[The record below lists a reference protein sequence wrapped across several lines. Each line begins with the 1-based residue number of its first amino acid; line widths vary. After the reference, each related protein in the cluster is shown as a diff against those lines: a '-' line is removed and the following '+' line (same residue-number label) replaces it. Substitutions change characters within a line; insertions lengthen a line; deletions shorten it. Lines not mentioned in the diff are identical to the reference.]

1 MRKIKGSTASFCV
14 LLFTILWLDGTLAAP
29 SYCAQWLAPYVNS
42 NPSSLAS
49 TDSSVI
55 EKQKLLNQAKFLLNQ
70 LSSSSPTYS
79 YNVPSI
85 GAASPSVDTSTNRA
99 RDDQVAVL
107 FQNLITQLG
116 TINSNS
122 VSVANHPSASLAI
135 SDVTINALTIQY
147 NNVKGLVSS
156 SMNRRSARVVNTALD
171 ALYKTITNIVTG
183 QLRNAEL
190 PNLCSK
196 AIVLNRELEATDAP
210 SNVTDA
216 VTDWITSLTLALTG
230 QSQISL
236 LAICST
242 LNDLETSVV
251 TVVQNDNSE
260 KLQYLLSNLVEAV
273 VKAVVSGGGS
283 GCDII
288 DVVRQNVAI
297 VKQAIQ
303 EDANVRAGNIYNS
316 IINFEEELYN
326 VLIQTDPT
334 AVVVSSQSLPF
345 DTADLE
351 TLESEYLVDISQLA
365 KSIFGDN
372 TKLVKLAIQIFL
384 NLAKSEN
391 SSAGDVPTSSDPSKT
406 TLSTLQKVDD
416 LLKSVNESSQTN
428 PVGAVE
434 MLIAMLSNTPQD
446 DVSIILGALDPAPS
460 DTSNPVPLYDAT
472 VIVSNGENFI
482 IKEQVLELKDSCG
495 NVLKSVRSGTYKF
508 TDPNTKISWS
518 GSYGVQNMTVD
529 SDDDGITVYERSGV
543 CTTYLPQATSDL
555 STAPRIKRRAH
566 YTVRE
571 TVVTGTSDDGS
582 PTVNDIG
589 TYTLTDP
596 VTGAF
601 VSGTFVV
608 ENSIFKLNADGSK
621 EIIKSGVLAVQD
633 SDSTSSSD
641 VLSTLG
647 SGDYS
652 LISYHIFNES
662 DYNGNLGT
670 AVIEI
675 TDPETGK
682 YESGTAVIQQM
693 TSITNPDGSDDTTTT
708 AILYV
713 DGDEDAVGE
722 NVVFKEHTTYVMNP
736 LGQTSPVTTGK
747 FNRTNPTTGVT
758 ISDTYVVQN
767 IITINHL
774 DGSTDITKFDKLSS
788 NILATMS
795 SGLSTITSGSSTTT
809 NSSSTT
815 SSGLPISTSEWPTT
829 TSTSSTITSGSSTTT
844 NTSATTTIDSP
855 TTTSSSPTD
864 TSGSSTTTNS
874 SSTTSSGLPI
884 STSEWP
890 TTTSSSPTITSG
902 SSTTTN
908 SSATTTIDSSTT
920 TIDSP
925 ITTSSS
931 PTDTSG
937 SSTTT
942 NSSATT
948 TIDSL
953 TTTSSSPTITSGSST
968 TTNSSSTTSSGLPIS
983 TSEWPTTTSTS
994 STITSGSSTTTNTSA
1009 ITTIDSPT
1017 TTSSSPTDTSGSST
1031 TTNSSA
1037 TTTIDSLT
1045 TTSSSP
1051 TITSGSSTTTNSSST
1066 TSSGLPISTSE
1077 WPTTTSSSPTITSGS
1092 STTTNSSATT
1102 TIDSSTTTSSS
1113 PTITSDSSTTTNNS
1127 STTSS
1132 GLPISTSEWPTTTST
1147 SSTITSGS
1155 STTTNT
1161 SATTT
1166 IDSPTT
1172 TSSSPTDTSGS
1183 STTTNSSATTTI
1195 DSPTTASSSP
1205 TITSGSSTT
1214 TNSSSTTSSSL
1225 PISTSEWSTTTSSS
1239 PTITSGSST
1248 TTNSSATTT
1257 IDSPTTTSGSPTI
1270 TSEWPTTTSS
1280 SPDIT
1285 SGSYNTTNSS
1295 STTSSGS
1302 PISTS
1307 EWHTTTSGSPTIT
1320 SSSSTT
1326 TYSSSIDNRIGS
1338 AADNSTTSLAT
1349 LIKTIN
1355 LLVNILNPENSVTQS
1370 SSTNNSG
1377 RVASGNVPASSSVP
1391 IANSLT
1397 STNDSTVHGVDP
1409 TTIIIDG
1416 AAFMLDQHMVPQL
1429 DSEGNVVNV
1438 TKTGRFSFTD
1448 PVTNVFWSGNVEVN
1462 DYSATSSSPGE
1473 IDVVESGTFTVN
1485 LPNDAFCL
1493 TTNISD
1499 PANFEIHDN
1508 VSVTVD
1514 DSGASIVTEDGTY
1527 TLTNPKTGNS
1537 VTGNFVVETS
1547 VSKYNSDGST
1557 DTIKSGIMYVTKF
1570 CTISLVEEPS
1580 PLSNGGY
1587 FLFDDHIFAT
1597 PESNGLVGTGVYN
1610 IKDPNTNEYT
1620 AGTYLI
1626 QEASK
1631 TNNSDGSLNLKTAGL
1646 IYVNSSYTST
1656 NSISTD
1662 STLAIINGA
1671 QFVFDDHL
1679 IRVKSYS
1686 GELNTIGTGTLTQT
1700 DSASGTVRTGT
1711 YSIQSAKFKTN
1722 SDGSQDTIKSGTFR
1736 YTNNNN
1742 TISDLSLTLASL
1754 LSQLSSGLN
1763 SNSSSV
1769 KSQELISILKTVKTE
1784 LSKISTASS
1793 ISQTDRVLGSTYV
1806 RLPRSDVVSALNGQ
1820 NLQSGDAVAI
1830 QTNNGDALL
1839 ATIQDLCSH
1848 VTFHITNLA
1857 DLAEGFANAKRIWTV
1872 HEDNFSKQDRTF
1884 IDALLVLSYAL

>member
-49 TDSSVI
+49 TGSSVI
-55 EKQKLLNQAKFLLNQ
+55 EKLKLLNQAKFLLNQ

-99 RDDQVAVL
+99 PDDQVAVL

-116 TINSNS
+116 TINSKS

-156 SMNRRSARVVNTALD
+156 FMNRRSARVVNTALD

-236 LAICST
+236 STICST

-316 IINFEEELYN
+316 IINFEEALYN

-351 TLESEYLVDISQLA
+351 TLESEYLVDISQLG

-434 MLIAMLSNTPQD
+434 MLIALLSNTPQD

-482 IKEQVLELKDSCG
+482 IKEQVLELKDSGG

-543 CTTYLPQATSDL
+543 CTTYLPQTTSDL

-566 YTVRE
+566 YTVQE
-571 TVVTGTSDDGS
+571 TIVTGTSDDGS

-722 NVVFKEHTTYVMNP
+722 NVVFKEHKTYVMNP

-815 SSGLPISTSEWPTT
+815 SSGLPILTSEWSTTTSSSPTVTSGSSTTTNSSSTTSSGLPISTSEWPTTTSTSPTITSSSSTTTNSSATTTIDSPTTTSSSPTITSGSSTTTNSSSTTSSGLPISTSEWPTTTSSSPTITSSSSTTTNSSATTTIDSPTTTSSSPTITSDSSTTTNSSSTTSSGLPISNSEWPTT

-855 TTTSSSPTD
+855 TTTSSSPTI

-890 TTTSSSPTITSG
+890 TTTSSSPTITSS

-908 SSATTTIDSSTT
+908 SSATTTIDS
-920 TIDSP
+920 P
-925 ITTSSS
+925 
-931 PTDTSG
+931 
-937 SSTTT
+937 
-942 NSSATT
+942 
-948 TIDSL
+948 
-953 TTTSSSPTITSGSST
+953 
-968 TTNSSSTTSSGLPIS
+968 
-983 TSEWPTTTSTS
+983 
-994 STITSGSSTTTNTSA
+994 
-1009 ITTIDSPT
+1009 
-1017 TTSSSPTDTSGSST
+1017 
-1031 TTNSSA
+1031 
-1037 TTTIDSLT
+1037 T

-1102 TIDSSTTTSSS
+1102 TIDS
-1113 PTITSDSSTTTNNS
+1113 P
-1127 STTSS
+1127 
-1132 GLPISTSEWPTTTST
+1132 
-1147 SSTITSGS
+1147 
-1155 STTTNT
+1155 
-1161 SATTT
+1161 
-1166 IDSPTT
+1166 
-1172 TSSSPTDTSGS
+1172 
-1183 STTTNSSATTTI
+1183 
-1195 DSPTTASSSP
+1195 
-1205 TITSGSSTT
+1205 
-1214 TNSSSTTSSSL
+1214 
-1225 PISTSEWSTTTSSS
+1225 TTTSSS

-1248 TTNSSATTT
+1248 ITNSSDTTT

-1270 TSEWPTTTSS
+1270 PSEWPTTTSS

-1320 SSSSTT
+1320 SSSATT

-1355 LLVNILNPENSVTQS
+1355 LLVNILNPENPVTQS

-1416 AAFMLDQHMVPQL
+1416 AAFILDQHMVPQL

-1514 DSGASIVTEDGTY
+1514 DSGASMVTEDGTY

-1626 QEASK
+1626 QEASN

-1686 GELNTIGTGTLTQT
+1686 GELNTVGTGTLTQT
-1700 DSASGTVRTGT
+1700 DSASGIVRTGT
-1711 YSIQSAKFKTN
+1711 YYIQSAKFKTN

-1806 RLPRSDVVSALNGQ
+1806 RLPRSNVVSALNGQ

-1839 ATIQDLCSH
+1839 ATIQDLCSP

>member
-844 NTSATTTIDSP
+844 NTSA
-855 TTTSSSPTD
+855 
-864 TSGSSTTTNS
+864 
-874 SSTTSSGLPI
+874 
-884 STSEWP
+884 
-890 TTTSSSPTITSG
+890 
-902 SSTTTN
+902 
-908 SSATTTIDSSTT
+908 
-920 TIDSP
+920 
-925 ITTSSS
+925 
-931 PTDTSG
+931 
-937 SSTTT
+937 
-942 NSSATT
+942 
-948 TIDSL
+948 
-953 TTTSSSPTITSGSST
+953 
-968 TTNSSSTTSSGLPIS
+968 
-983 TSEWPTTTSTS
+983 
-994 STITSGSSTTTNTSA
+994 

-1225 PISTSEWSTTTSSS
+1225 PISTSEWSTTTSSSPTITSGSSTTTNSSSTISSDPSISTSEWPTTTSSS

>member
-1 MRKIKGSTASFCV
+1 MRKIKGSITSFCV

-156 SMNRRSARVVNTALD
+156 FMNRRSARVVNTALD

-236 LAICST
+236 SAICST

-316 IINFEEELYN
+316 IINFEEALYN

-434 MLIAMLSNTPQD
+434 MLIALLSNTPQD

-482 IKEQVLELKDSCG
+482 IKEQVLELKDSGG

-529 SDDDGITVYERSGV
+529 SADDGITVYERSGV
-543 CTTYLPQATSDL
+543 CTTYLPQATSNL

-566 YTVRE
+566 YTVQE
-571 TVVTGTSDDGS
+571 TIVTGTSDDGS

-670 AVIEI
+670 GVVEI

-682 YESGTAVIQQM
+682 YESGTTVVQQM
-693 TSITNPDGSDDTTTT
+693 TSITNPDGSDDTTIT

-713 DGDEDAVGE
+713 DGDEDTAGE

-767 IITINHL
+767 IITINNL
-774 DGSTDITKFDKLSS
+774 DGSTDITKFNKQSS
-788 NILATMS
+788 NILATM
-795 SGLSTITSGSSTTT
+795 
-809 NSSSTT
+809 
-815 SSGLPISTSEWPTT
+815 
-829 TSTSSTITSGSSTTT
+829 
-844 NTSATTTIDSP
+844 
-855 TTTSSSPTD
+855 
-864 TSGSSTTTNS
+864 
-874 SSTTSSGLPI
+874 
-884 STSEWP
+884 
-890 TTTSSSPTITSG
+890 SSSPTITSG

-908 SSATTTIDSSTT
+908 SSATTTIDSPTT
-920 TIDSP
+920 TG
-925 ITTSSS
+925 SS
-931 PTDTSG
+931 PTITSG

-948 TIDSL
+948 TIDS
-953 TTTSSSPTITSGSST
+953 P
-968 TTNSSSTTSSGLPIS
+968 
-983 TSEWPTTTSTS
+983 
-994 STITSGSSTTTNTSA
+994 
-1009 ITTIDSPT
+1009 
-1017 TTSSSPTDTSGSST
+1017 
-1031 TTNSSA
+1031 
-1037 TTTIDSLT
+1037 T

-1102 TIDSSTTTSSS
+1102 TIDS
-1113 PTITSDSSTTTNNS
+1113 
-1127 STTSS
+1127 
-1132 GLPISTSEWPTTTST
+1132 PTTT
-1147 SSTITSGS
+1147 
-1155 STTTNT
+1155 
-1161 SATTT
+1161 
-1166 IDSPTT
+1166 
-1172 TSSSPTDTSGS
+1172 
-1183 STTTNSSATTTI
+1183 
-1195 DSPTTASSSP
+1195 SSSP

-1214 TNSSSTTSSSL
+1214 TNSSSTTSSGL
-1225 PISTSEWSTTTSSS
+1225 PISTSEWPTTTSSSPTITSGSSTTTNSSSTTSSDPSISTSEWPTTTSTS

-1257 IDSPTTTSGSPTI
+1257 IDSPTTTSSSPTITSGSSTITNSSDTTTIDSPTTTSGSPTI
-1270 TSEWPTTTSS
+1270 TSEWPTTMSS

-1355 LLVNILNPENSVTQS
+1355 LLVNILNPENPVTQS

-1377 RVASGNVPASSSVP
+1377 LVTSGNVPASSSVP
-1391 IANSLT
+1391 IVNSLT

-1416 AAFMLDQHMVPQL
+1416 AAFILDQHMVPQL

-1514 DSGASIVTEDGTY
+1514 DSGASMVTEDGTY

-1646 IYVNSSYTST
+1646 IYVNSSYIST

-1686 GELNTIGTGTLTQT
+1686 GELNTVGTGTLTQT

-1769 KSQELISILKTVKTE
+1769 KSQELIGILKTVKTE

-1806 RLPRSDVVSALNGQ
+1806 RLPRSNVVSALNGQ

-1839 ATIQDLCSH
+1839 ATIQDLCSP